1 MSRANFI
8 CGASMSDIFGR
19 TPADKG
25 EEEDPSVYSLSK
37 AWASRRNQILTPIS
51 SAWFDRVLPIGEE
64 PQPLPRF
71 LTFLAAEKLISW
83 KTKTPTQRTAQQSQP
98 LPVQQQPLSA
108 TSSIMPYNKRPATKY
123 AGARRP
129 FKRPRRATPVASKDR
144 QQASKFVKECMLK
157 AQSLSRERITEW
169 KTTSGAVWNAILP
182 ALNTGLNLGGPNL
195 PSNIVSPATGVSY
208 RERTGHSIKL
218 KSLAIKG
225 HFAQTVLTDVP
236 TIGRVLVV
244 YDKQPPGTTTR
255 PSIDD
260 VLQTPNDAFNSLS
273 VRKNEDFKD
282 RFQILHDEQHM
293 LRTTGQGPTSKG
305 YYPININ
312 LSWKNGKQ
320 VLFKVATGTDSLAEI
335 EMGAIYIYYY
345 HCLQSGALS
354 ASGEFNCIATAKFQ
368 A

>member
-51 SAWFDRVLPIGEE
+51 SAWFDRVLPIGEP

-108 TSSIMPYNKRPATKY
+108 TSSIMPLKRPALKC

-129 FKRPRRATPVASKDR
+129 YKRPRLARPAQTKDR
-144 QQASKFVKECMLK
+144 IQASKFVKECMLK

-169 KTTSGAVWNAILP
+169 ASTPGIVWNAILP
-182 ALNTGLNLGGPNL
+182 AVNAGLNLGGANL
-195 PSNIVSPATGVSY
+195 ASNIVSPATGVSY

-218 KSLAIKG
+218 KTLHIKG
-225 HFAQTVLTDVP
+225 NMHATLSSTEVRL
-236 TIGRVLVV
+236 GRLLVV
-244 YDKQPPGTTTR
+244 YDKQPPGSTTR

-260 VLQTPNDAFNSLS
+260 VLQTPTASNNYLY
-273 VRKNEDFKD
+273 VQKNEDFKD
-282 RFQILHDEQHM
+282 RFQILHDEVKM
-293 LRTTGQGPTSKG
+293 LKTTGNGASLSHAPV
-305 YYPININ
+305 NIN
-312 LSWKNGKQ
+312 LSWKNGKN

-335 EMGAIYIYYY
+335 EMGAIYIYFYFADGNGDL
-345 HCLQSGALS
+345 H
-354 ASGEFNCIATAKFQ
+354 ASGKFTGIAYAKFQ